1 MPDLLTHS
9 AAAHLAA
16 RRWFPRPAAILF
28 VVGTMLPDVLSRPFY
43 ILFPILHWW
52 VMPLHTPVGMAIV
65 CWIITGWFKPEDR
78 KTVFIALFAGAIFH
92 FLLDAPQ
99 QHIAAGYF
107 WLFPFSWTTYEWG
120 LWWSED
126 TVQIVPWVILLVAI
140 VEIILYRRKAKRS
153 LQR

>member
-9 AAAHLAA
+9 VAAYLTA

-28 VVGTMLPDVLSRPFY
+28 IVGTMLPDVLSRPFY
-43 ILFPILHWW
+43 IVFPVLHWW
-52 VMPLHTPVGMAIV
+52 VMPLHTPVGIAIV
-65 CWIITGWFKPEDR
+65 CWMIAGFFKIEDR
-78 KTVFIALFAGAIFH
+78 KIIFIALLAGALFH

-99 QHIAAGYF
+99 KHIAAGYF

-126 TVQIVPWVILLVAI
+126 SVKILPFVVLLIAS
-140 VEIILYRRKAKRS
+140 VEMIIYFFNKK
-153 LQR
+153 

>member
-9 AAAHLAA
+9 AVAYVAS
-16 RRWFPRPAAILF
+16 RRWFPRPGAILF
-28 VVGTMLPDVLSRPFY
+28 VVGTMLPDVLSRPLY
-43 ILFPILHWW
+43 ILFPALHWW

-65 CWIITGWFKPEDR
+65 CWMLAGFFQAAER
-78 KTVFIALFAGAIFH
+78 RRVFTAFAGGVLLH

-99 QHIAAGYF
+99 KHIAAGYF

-126 TVQIVPWVILLVAI
+126 SMRIAPWVILLGAA
-140 VEIILYRRKAKRS
+140 VEILIYLRSMKIRRK
-153 LQR
+153 